1 MTNAAKAI
9 RCAIY
14 TRVSTDAGLDQEFNS
29 LDAQYD
35 AASAYIRSQAH
46 AHWTLVRTRYDDGGF
61 SGGSTDRPAL
71 QRLLADVKARKINVV
86 VVYKVDRLTRALAD
100 FAKLVELFD
109 AHGVSFVSV
118 TQQFNTTTSM
128 GRLTL
133 NVLLSFAQFERE
145 VTAERIRDKIAASKR
160 KGLWVGGMVPLGYE
174 LKDGKLRIVE
184 DEAEQ
189 VRTIFKRYLELGSVN
204 RLVIELRARNFR
216 SKVRKLAT
224 GETRGGAAFTQGP
237 LFYMLRNRFYIGEV
251 RYKNEICPGP
261 QPPLMNREL
270 FEAVQAKLTEQRSHR
285 VTRRTKSAS
294 LLRGLLFDEAGH
306 LMIPTHTTKN
316 GVRYRYYVSQ
326 PYLRGIAKPPTGAII
341 RVPAAEIEGT
351 VTKALAAHFH
361 NPTRSTIRQGSP
373 DQNGISVN
381 VTKALAAHF
390 HNRTRS
396 TIRQGAPD
404 QNGIS
409 VNVSRV
415 EVRKNQLAVWLKN
428 LQANEAEA
436 DATRPFDRESG
447 PSLLIPWCKPPSKKS
462 REILLPP
469 SVARQDTRPIK
480 VERRAALLRSIAR
493 GRAWLEA
500 VASGVET
507 VEEIAARHKCSVR
520 HVNMTISMAFIAPG
534 LVKAGIE
541 GRLPRGIGV
550 ASLRDAPAE
559 WSRQYERLGLT
570 QP

>member
-1 MTNAAKAI
+1 VSAAGKAI

-14 TRVSTDAGLDQEFNS
+14 TRVSTDSGLDQEFNS

-71 QRLLADVKARKINVV
+71 QRLLADVKVRKIHVV
-86 VVYKVDRLTRALAD
+86 VVYKVDRLTRSLAD

-109 AHGVSFVSV
+109 AYGVSFVSV

-160 KGLWVGGMVPLGYE
+160 KGLWVGGTVPLGYE
-174 LKDGKLRIVE
+174 LRGGKLLIVE

-189 VRTIFKRYLELGSVN
+189 VRTIFKQYLELGSVN
-204 RLVIELRARNFR
+204 RLVIELRERKFR
-216 SKVRKLAT
+216 SKVRRLST

-251 RYKNEICPGP
+251 RYKNEIFSGP
-261 QPPLMNREL
+261 QPPLLERKL
-270 FEAVQAKLTEQRSHR
+270 FEAVQAKLTAQRSHQ
-285 VTRRTKSAS
+285 VTRRAKSAA
-294 LLRGLLFDEAGH
+294 LLRGLLFDQAGH
-306 LMIPTHTTKN
+306 RMIPTHSTKH

-326 PYLRGIAKPPTGAII
+326 PYLRGIATPPAGAII
-341 RVPAAEIEGT
+341 RVPAAEIESA
-351 VTKALAAHFH
+351 VTKAVAKHLKSQMR
-361 NPTRSTIRQGSP
+361 P
-373 DQNGISVN
+373 GIG
-381 VTKALAAHF
+381 
-390 HNRTRS
+390 
-396 TIRQGAPD
+396 QDAPD
-404 QNGIS
+404 QLT
-409 VNVSRV
+409 VLMNVARV
-415 EVRKNQLAVWLKN
+415 QVRKDQIAVWLKST
-428 LQANEAEA
+428 EVSEVRSIDAEL
-436 DATRPFDRESG
+436 FDEESA
-447 PSLLIPWCKPPSKKS
+447 PSLLVPWRKPPSKKP

-469 SVARQDTRPIK
+469 SVARSHVRPIK
-480 VERRAALLRSIAR
+480 IERRAALLRSIAR

-500 VASGVET
+500 IVSGEAT
-507 VEEIAARHKCSVR
+507 IEDIAARNKCSIR

-534 LVKAGIE
+534 LVKAAID
-541 GRLPRGIGV
+541 GRLRRGIGI
-550 ASLRDAPAE
+550 ANLRDGPAE
-559 WSRQYERLGLT
+559 WSRQYERLGLS